1 MLHNRENGWPLRSK
15 SFRTETADLLAKR
28 KPPTNITCLKP
39 RIDSGSSRGY
49 WSSISS
55 SERCTANLIIMIKM
69 IHLAMT
75 YQVGMPT
82 CKIPNISRA
91 HTEIAQCCPS
101 HSAIKMTQ
109 PSVNTRLQN
118 KEHQEG
124 KHTALIANHE
134 NGNENCPF
142 SVVKGDIVR
151 CETRSVLVG
160 RFGLIRVIKKDGQ
173 AWMEFQYW

>member
-1 MLHNRENGWPLRSK
+1 
-15 SFRTETADLLAKR
+15 
-28 KPPTNITCLKP
+28 
-39 RIDSGSSRGY
+39 
-49 WSSISS
+49 
-55 SERCTANLIIMIKM
+55 MI
-69 IHLAMT
+69 

-173 AWMEFQYW
+173 AWTEFQYWWCTDFIGWRFNFKKISLSVGGSFCHWLSSWFADCLGKCEN